1 MKTVYLFAA
10 IAFLALSASYTP
22 VLAVDNSISSYCT
35 AAYAG
40 TGYQRA
46 GGWCEQ
52 IAANKSIVATGG
64 GSLLSCAEGYHN
76 VPNDGLGCI
85 PE

>member
-1 MKTVYLFAA
+1 MKALSLLAA
-10 IAFLALSASYTP
+10 IAFLASSAISAP
-22 VLAVDNSISSYCT
+22 VLAVDNSISVYCA

-40 TGYQRA
+40 TGYQRP
-46 GGWCEQ
+46 GGWCDQ